1 MNILKAGSV
10 IGILGGGQLAKMMS
24 VAASQMGFK
33 VHIYAPEA
41 DSIAAEVSARF
52 TIGQFDD
59 IDALMTFADDCNV
72 ITYEFENIAVAAL
85 KKLEKKHIMR
95 PNSKALE
102 ISQSRLSEKKFAEKC
117 GAVTARY
124 APIKQREDIDAAI
137 AKMAST
143 SILKS
148 DRLGYDGKGQARI
161 DESTNLSGAWMS
173 VGQRDAI
180 LEEFVDFEA
189 EFSVILARTFEG
201 NIIFWDSSK
210 NTHADGILRQSSL
223 PAGPLIKSQRS
234 EARKLAK
241 RIAEDLDYIGVLTI
255 EFFATADG
263 PVFNEMAPRVH
274 NSGHWTIEAATT
286 SQFENHIRAITG
298 MPLGATDTIS
308 DRIVMENLIGEYEH
322 KLDAILKDDRNHLH
336 LYGKANIAEGR
347 KMGHVTRLYFD

>member
-1 MNILKAGSV
+1 MNILKPGSV

-24 VAASQMGFK
+24 MSASQMGFK
-33 VHIYAPEA
+33 VHIYAPES
-41 DSIAAEVSARF
+41 DSIAADISAYF
-52 TIGQFDD
+52 TQGEYDD
-59 IDALMTFADDCNV
+59 MDALMQFAEKCNV
-72 ITYEFENIAVAAL
+72 ITYEFENIAVSAL
-85 KKLEKKHIMR
+85 KKLEKKHILR
-95 PNSKALE
+95 PNSQALE

-124 APIKQREDIDAAI
+124 APVKQRKDIDAAI
-137 AKMAST
+137 AKMSSN

-148 DRLGYDGKGQARI
+148 DRFGYDGKGQARI

-173 VGQRDAI
+173 VGQREAI

-210 NTHADGILRQSSL
+210 NTHEHGILQQSSL

-234 EARKLAK
+234 AARKLAK
-241 RIAEDLDYIGVLTI
+241 RIAEELDYIGVLTI
-255 EFFATADG
+255 EFFATANG

-274 NSGHWTIEAATT
+274 NSGHWTIEASTT

-308 DRIVMENLIGEYEH
+308 DRIVMENLIGEYSH
-322 KLDAILKDDRNHLH
+322 KLDAILNDDRNHLH
-336 LYGKANIAEGR
+336 LYGKDEVAEGR